1 MKKLCAFLALSVV
14 FCNFSCGRVNG
25 GFNVAGIFLSKTV
38 GEHSDIEYPIVTD
51 LADTA
56 IADSINTAIR
66 GLISEFIDTK
76 QASYD
81 SIDVVDKKPMEFWVK
96 HNVTANS
103 NGILS
108 IVFTLSSYAG
118 GAHPMTEMK
127 SLTYDLDEGRCLS
140 LADIFDPAGDYIAP
154 LSSIVKDS
162 FAAQQLKLLQPF
174 ERIRPDQDYF
184 ISADGLV
191 IYFQLYEYTPYVNG
205 FPRAAVSL
213 EQAVEAGVSH
223 IGIKN
228 LLASISSITPYR

>member
-1 MKKLCAFLALSVV
+1 MKKLYAFLALTVAFTCV
-14 FCNFSCGRVNG
+14 SCGRVNG
-25 GFNVAGIFLSKTV
+25 GFNAAGILLSKIV
-38 GEHSDIEYPIVTD
+38 DEHSDIEYPIVTD

-56 IADSINTAIR
+56 IEDSINTAIR
-66 GLISEFIDTK
+66 GLISDFIDKK

-103 NGILS
+103 HGILS

-127 SLTYDLDEGRCLS
+127 SLTYDLADGRLLS
-140 LADIFDPAGDYIAP
+140 LAIVFDPAGDYVAP

-174 ERIRPDQDYF
+174 ERIRSDQDFF
-184 ISADGLV
+184 IAADGLV
-191 IYFQLYEYTPYVNG
+191 LYFQLYEYTPYASG
-205 FPRAAVSL
+205 FPRAAVSF
-213 EQAVEAGVSH
+213 EHAVEAGISH
-223 IGIKN
+223 AGIKN
-228 LLASISSITPYR
+228 LLASVSSITPYR